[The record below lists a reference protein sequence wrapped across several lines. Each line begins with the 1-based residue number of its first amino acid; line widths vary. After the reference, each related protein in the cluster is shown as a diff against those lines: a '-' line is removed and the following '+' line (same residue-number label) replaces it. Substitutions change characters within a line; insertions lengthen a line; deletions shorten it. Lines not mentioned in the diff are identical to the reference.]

1 MYCAAGKIAYFQFLQ
16 YSRLLKRSNVSR
28 RTRSSLWLSWQVVL
42 MRCSFS
48 LVDAAK
54 VILSMSKNFG
64 SRLGMELLHFCARL
78 LHYAYKAVHLVFYF
92 GPCAGVEPAPCTI
105 HGRRCLFFVSGFLL
119 PQSTFDLFGGLIVS
133 GFAAHLR
140 QCGK

>member
-16 YSRLLKRSNVSR
+16 YSRLLKRSNVSG

-54 VILSMSKNFG
+54 AIFSISKNFG

-78 LHYAYKAVHLVFYF
+78 LHYAYKPFTWYF
-92 GPCAGVEPAPCTI
+92 ILARVQELNPHCVPYTGEDV
-105 HGRRCLFFVSGFLL
+105 LFFISGFLL
-119 PQSTFDLFGGLIVS
+119 PQSPCNLCRC
-133 GFAAHLR
+133 FAFRGCFAHP
-140 QCGK
+140 